1 MVRNVSLT
9 TENVMATRTVPM
21 EVMRQAQFVKVS
33 HYRKLDNNNKKKKN
47 GSMKFITILNH

>member
-33 HYRKLDNNNKKKKN
+33 HYRKLDNNKKKKN